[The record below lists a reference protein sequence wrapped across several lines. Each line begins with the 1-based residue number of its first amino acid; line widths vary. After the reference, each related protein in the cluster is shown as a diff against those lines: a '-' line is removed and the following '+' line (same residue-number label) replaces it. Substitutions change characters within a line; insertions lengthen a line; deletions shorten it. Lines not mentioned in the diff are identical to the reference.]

1 MEKSVKKS
9 LLIELTGCL
18 DSLGASL
25 LTLER
30 TMYHQEEE
38 GCTTM

>member
-1 MEKSVKKS
+1 MERSVKKS
-9 LLIELTGCL
+9 LSMELTGCL

-25 LTLER
+25 LNLER

-38 GCTTM
+38 GCTTI